1 MILEPH
7 FLSTTRLAKVIKN
20 EKENVVI
27 PSFSYFS
34 HGISGNHINDF
45 LLITSRTPHYFI
57 DALYHLWSGTFRHN
71 GNTNVRLKIE
81 LKPAKAENCMI

>member
-1 MILEPH
+1 MEPH
-7 FLSTTRLAKVIKN
+7 FLSTTRLAKVMKFN

-34 HGISGNHINDF
+34 HGISGNHPDDF

-57 DALYHLWSGTFRHN
+57 DALHHLWSGTFRHN

-81 LKPAKAENCMI
+81 LNPAEKLQFFF